1 MPIKVLVIG
10 YGSIGRRHADILN
23 EMDKIS
29 EVVVLS
35 SQSNLPFKTI
45 KSTEEIPG
53 LDPDYLVVTSN
64 TALHHEQLVFV
75 DNNLQGR
82 KILME
87 KPLFDVFHDLEIR
100 NNQVFVGYNLRF
112 HPLIQLIKE
121 KITDKKLWNI
131 QIFCGSY
138 LPDWRPDRDYQVT
151 SSAKKETGGGV
162 LLDLSHELDYVQWL
176 TGEIDII
183 NTVNEKVSDFKI
195 DTDDILVLSGKSE
208 SGAYVHITLNYF
220 TRKPIRQ
227 FIIDGEGISIHADLI
242 ANLLFISEQGKTSE
256 FSWPE
261 LSRNETYKAQHNAI
275 INDDLTFLCTFKE
288 GLETMRLIDNIKS
301 FN

>member
-1 MPIKVLVIG
+1 
-10 YGSIGRRHADILN
+10 
-23 EMDKIS
+23 MDKIS

-53 LDPDYLVVTSN
+53 LDPDYLVVASN

-75 DNNLQGR
+75 DNNLQSR

-121 KITDKKLWNI
+121 KITNKKLWNI

-138 LPDWRPDRDYQVT
+138 LPNWRPGRDYRET

-183 NTVNEKVSDFKI
+183 NTVNEKVSDLGI
-195 DTDDILVLSGKSE
+195 DTDDILILSGKSE

-220 TRKPIRQ
+220 TRRPIRQ
-227 FIIDGEGISIHADLI
+227 FIIDGEGISIQADLI
-242 ANLLFISEQGKTSE
+242 TNSLSVIEQTEESE

-261 LSRNETYKAQHNAI
+261 LNRDETYLAQHSAI
-275 INDDLTFLCTFKE
+275 INGDLSCVCTFKE
-288 GLETMRLIDNIKS
+288 GLETMQLINNIKS